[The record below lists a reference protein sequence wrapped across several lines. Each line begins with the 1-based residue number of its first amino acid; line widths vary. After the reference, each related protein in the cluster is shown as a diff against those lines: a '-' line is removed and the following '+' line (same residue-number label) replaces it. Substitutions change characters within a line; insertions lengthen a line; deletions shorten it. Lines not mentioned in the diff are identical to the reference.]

1 MTEAVIADWERAFAD
16 WLAPFLEALGHKVRR
31 RWAPVY
37 VRGLLGPGE
46 RKSVQP
52 MAARVAPQ
60 DNDQLHHF
68 ISSPAWKTAPLEAVL
83 AREADRL
90 VGRSDAVLIIDD
102 TALPKKGVHSVG
114 VARQY
119 CGALGK
125 TANCQCLVSL
135 TLARHEVPVPV
146 ALRLYLPK
154 EWTQDEARCAKAGVP
169 RPCRTFR
176 SKGAIALAELDRL
189 LAAGVRF
196 GCAVADAGY
205 GAGATFRRGLAK
217 RVALWAVGIPKAQT
231 VYSAAVIV
239 TWPDAAP
246 TGRRRR
252 HGVPNELPMTA
263 EAALAG
269 VSWRQIRWRR
279 GTKRPLTA
287 RFAARRVRVADGPQA
302 QNGRRLPGKDEVWL
316 VGERRPGGE
325 TKYYLTSHPAETPL
339 KTLAATIKARWACE
353 QGHQQMKE
361 ELGLDHFEGRSWAG
375 LHHHALLTMI
385 AFAFLQHLRLAQS
398 RKRGESS
405 RAQPATPAEPPCHP
419 PRPSRSP
426 RRQHPTAM
434 SQLPAAHHLAQT
446 RMKLPE

>member
-1 MTEAVIADWERAFAD
+1 MTEAVVADWEQAFAE
-16 WLAPFLEALGHKVRR
+16 WLAPFLEALDHKVRR

-68 ISSPAWKTAPLEAVL
+68 ISSTAWDNGPLEAVL

-90 VGRSDAVLIIDD
+90 VGGADAVLIIDD

-125 TANCQCLVSL
+125 TANCQSLVSL
-135 TLARHEVPVPV
+135 TLARDEVPVPM

-154 EWTQDEARCAKAGVP
+154 EWTQDRARCRKAGGQT
-169 RPCRTFR
+169 PCRPFR
-176 SKGAIALAELDRL
+176 SKGGIALAGLDRL

-196 GCAVADAGY
+196 GCALADAGY

-231 VYSAAVIV
+231 VYSAAVTV
-239 TWPDAAP
+239 TWPPAAP

-252 HGVPNELPMTA
+252 HGIASELPVTA
-263 EAALAG
+263 EAAL
-269 VSWRQIRWRR
+269 SDCRWRR
-279 GTKRPLTA
+279 ISWRHGTKGPLA
-287 RFAARRVRVADGPQA
+287 AHFAARRVRVAEGPQA
-302 QNGRRLPGKDEVWL
+302 QNGRRLPGAAELWL
-316 VGERRPGGE
+316 VGERRAGGE
-325 TKYYLTSHPAETPL
+325 RKYYLTSHPAETSL
-339 KTLAATIKARWACE
+339 QTLAATIKARWAC
-353 QGHQQMKE
+353 
-361 ELGLDHFEGRSWAG
+361 
-375 LHHHALLTMI
+375 
-385 AFAFLQHLRLAQS
+385 
-398 RKRGESS
+398 
-405 RAQPATPAEPPCHP
+405 C
-419 PRPSRSP
+419 
-426 RRQHPTAM
+426 
-434 SQLPAAHHLAQT
+434 
-446 RMKLPE
+446 

>member
-1 MTEAVIADWERAFAD
+1 MTEAVVADWEQAFAE
-16 WLAPFLEALGHKVRR
+16 WLAPFLEALDHKVRR

-68 ISSPAWKTAPLEAVL
+68 ISSPAWETTPLETVL

-90 VGRSDAVLIIDD
+90 VGGSDAVLIIDD
-102 TALPKKGVHSVG
+102 TALPKKGVLGVG

-125 TANCQCLVSL
+125 TANCQALVSL

-196 GCAVADAGY
+196 GCALADAGY
-205 GAGATFRRGLAK
+205 GAGARFRRGLAQ
-217 RVALWAVGIPKAQT
+217 RVACWAVGIPKAQK
-231 VYSAAVIV
+231 VYSAAVTV
-239 TWPDAAP
+239 TWPPAAP

-252 HGVPNELPMTA
+252 HGIASELPVTA
-263 EAALAG
+263 EAALAD
-269 VSWRQIRWRR
+269 SRWRR
-279 GTKRPLTA
+279 IPGGRGTQGPLA
-287 RFAARRVRVADGPQA
+287 AHFAARRVRVADGPQA
-302 QNGRRLPGKDEVWL
+302 QNGRRLPGEAEVWL
-316 VGERRPGGE
+316 VGERRSSGE
-325 TKYYLTSHPAETPL
+325 TKDYLASHPAETPL
-339 KTLAATIKARWACE
+339 QTLAATVKARWACE
-353 QGHQQMKE
+353 QAHQQMKE

-375 LHHHALLTMI
+375 LHHHA
-385 AFAFLQHLRLAQS
+385 
-398 RKRGESS
+398 
-405 RAQPATPAEPPCHP
+405 
-419 PRPSRSP
+419 
-426 RRQHPTAM
+426 
-434 SQLPAAHHLAQT
+434 
-446 RMKLPE
+446 